1 MQLCINRS
9 AVLSL
14 CNQFEIMKD
23 ENWERE
29 RDGERMKFEIVTR
42 FEKFEDSKIYR
53 WECSVVENRMQWRR
67 QESSVM
73 LCLHFVGWFVDSF
86 IRLLF
91 AERFFPT
98 RNQSQ
103 RKNNIIIIII
113 VVYCIYRIVSL
124 CGVTFVVIL
133 LIFPLVLLVRIRI
146 IIIIHRSYLRCRR
159 VSKWVKSVSSTIYFY
174 ILVCVRV
181 WMC

>member
-1 MQLCINRS
+1 MR
-9 AVLSL
+9 
-14 CNQFEIMKD
+14 IMKF
-23 ENWERE
+23 
-29 RDGERMKFEIVTR
+29 GIVTR
-42 FEKFEDSKIYR
+42 FEKLKIR
-53 WECSVVENRMQWRR
+53 RFIVENAVSLRIECSDGDKRVLW
-67 QESSVM
+67 
-73 LCLHFVGWFVDSF
+73 CFVFTLSVDSLT
-86 IRLLF
+86 RLFVCCSLRDF
-91 AERFFPT
+91 SPT

-174 ILVCVRV
+174 ILVWVCVCFTVSVLVLKLERQSPQNIHQ
-181 WMC
+181 

>member
-1 MQLCINRS
+1 MR
-9 AVLSL
+9 
-14 CNQFEIMKD
+14 IMKF
-23 ENWERE
+23 
-29 RDGERMKFEIVTR
+29 GIVTR
-42 FEKFEDSKIYR
+42 FEKIEDSKIYR

-159 VSKWVKSVSSTIYFY
+159 VSKWVKSVSPTIYFY
-174 ILVCVRV
+174 ILVWVCVCFTVSVLVLKLERQSPQNIHQ
-181 WMC
+181 